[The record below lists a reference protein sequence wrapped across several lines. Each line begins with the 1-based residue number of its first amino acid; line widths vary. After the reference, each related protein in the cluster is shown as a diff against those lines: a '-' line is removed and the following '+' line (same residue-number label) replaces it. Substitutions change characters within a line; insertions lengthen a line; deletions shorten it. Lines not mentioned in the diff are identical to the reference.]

1 MSRPTKIILIAV
13 TLLLMLACFADCASA
28 CPNCKDAM
36 AGDPAQS
43 NMVIGY
49 FWSIIFMMSMP
60 FLVLSG
66 VAAYFYYEVCRA
78 RARQAAEATATAV
91 LAEPVQEASAS
102 PEIALQS

>member
-1 MSRPTKIILIAV
+1 MT
-13 TLLLMLACFADCASA
+13 LLMLACFVDSASA

-36 AGDPAQS
+36 AGDPAHA

-60 FLVLSG
+60 FLVLST

-78 RARQAAEATATAV
+78 RARQAAEATAV
-91 LAEPVQEASAS
+91 LVQPASDASAS